1 MDYLEQIQRTG
12 MVQPGIRQF
21 SRPNNSQTEVLTQV
35 QEILEQVNNQ
45 RNNTERIL
53 KISQNKIYSL
63 EKEVSELRDELK
75 KATEV
80 LTKLR
85 DKEVVQKTR
94 EALFNRQERAPV
106 DRQIDRNNVAPKDV
120 SIEKIFNCSHKKF

>member
-1 MDYLEQIQRTG
+1 MDYLEQMQRTG
-12 MVQPGIRQF
+12 MVQPEIRQF

-106 DRQIDRNNVAPKDV
+106 DRPIDRNNVAPKDV

>member
-1 MDYLEQIQRTG
+1 MDYLQQIQRTG
-12 MVQPGIRQF
+12 MVQSGIQQF

-63 EKEVSELRDELK
+63 EKEVSELRDELR

-80 LTKLR
+80 LTKLK
-85 DKEVVQKTR
+85 DKEIVQKTR
-94 EALFNRQERAPV
+94 EALFNRHERAPV
-106 DRQIDRNNVAPKDV
+106 DRPIDRNHVAPKDV

>member
-1 MDYLEQIQRTG
+1 MDYIQQIQKDMTRTG
-12 MVQPGIRQF
+12 VQQF
-21 SRPNNSQTEVLTQV
+21 ARPNNNSQTELLTQV

-45 RNNTERIL
+45 RNNTDRIL

-63 EKEVSELRDELK
+63 EREVAELRDELR

-80 LTKLR
+80 LTKLN
-85 DKEVVQKTR
+85 DKEVVRKTR

-106 DRQIDRNNVAPKDV
+106 DRPIDRNGVAPKDV